1 MGTTTTEVMRATGR
15 EPSPPVDTATARTWD
30 TTTRQAVATPS
41 TVEEGTTGTQSPVL
55 VRGQGE
61 DALQTGTLEDWGGR
75 GSLAAPATP
84 GLAVQGGM
92 LEKEAVLGLW
102 LPEDFLARREAVGV
116 EVEKAEVTGKDLE
129 VDLMDE
135 GEVGTGPLEGEVVAE
150 LEERGAGEGREA
162 NQSGLMEEEAG
173 EEGDGEVLA
182 PAMGGF

>member
-92 LEKEAVLGLW
+92 LGLW

-135 GEVGTGPLEGEVVAE
+135 GEVGTGLLEGEVVAE

-162 NQSGLMEEEAG
+162 NQSGLMQEEAG
-173 EEGDGEVLA
+173 
-182 PAMGGF
+182 